1 MARKKAERSGRRVQG
16 GAGNTHGGQNFLLAG
31 IQALEIL
38 GQHEDNREHEGRRVP
53 WVQVQ
58 YRVHGPMYAGVF
70 LFGHSLPALVILAGG
85 SVLVP
90 EGVVVLGPAGLGWQ
104 KHLQV
109 PGPLDYVPRRGFMIY
124 KLALLNGQRDDTGA
138 NHWS

>member
-1 MARKKAERSGRRVQG
+1 MARKKAERSGRRVQW

-38 GQHEDNREHEGRRVP
+38 GQHEDMGQAHEGRRVP
-53 WVQVQ
+53 WVQIQ
-58 YRVHGPMYAGVF
+58 YRVPGPVQAGVF
-70 LFGHSLPALVILAGG
+70 LSGYSLPALAILAGG
-85 SVLVP
+85 SVLEP

-109 PGPLDYVPRRGFMIY
+109 PGPLDYVPRRGFIFI
-124 KLALLNGQRDDTGA
+124 NGGF
-138 NHWS
+138 